1 MDLGHVLVLPGR
13 QPQIQWVLQKKQESF
28 IPPEQGHQ
36 DCPRLCLE
44 LSSSSMEGK
53 YMNSNLPAGLT
64 EDN

>member
-1 MDLGHVLVLPGR
+1 MGFCHVLVLPGR
-13 QPQIQWVLQKKQESF
+13 QPQIQWVQEKQESF